1 MDIESIF
8 KTIVSRFDA
17 EKMKDINASV
27 QFNLDGGDDY
37 YLKIADGNCDY
48 GKGTMDGDPSAT
60 VSMAAD
66 DFGDLTS
73 GNLNPVMAFMSGKIK
88 VDGDMST
95 VMQLQQVLSG

>member
-8 KTIVSRFDA
+8 KAIVGRFDA
-17 EKMKDINASV
+17 EKMADINASV
-27 QFNLDGGDDY
+27 QFSLDGGDDY
-37 YLKIADGNCDY
+37 FLKIADGNCDY
-48 GKGTMDGDPSAT
+48 GKGQIEDPSAT

-66 DFGDLTS
+66 DFKDLTT

-95 VMQLQQVLSG
+95 VMQLQQVLAG

>member
-8 KTIVSRFDA
+8 KEMAGRVDA
-17 EKMKDINASV
+17 DKMKSITASI

-37 YLKIADGNCDY
+37 FLKIEAGNPTY
-48 GKGTMDGDPSAT
+48 GKGSIEDATAT
-60 VSMAAD
+60 VSMSAE
-66 DFGDLTS
+66 DFKDLTS

>member
-1 MDIESIF
+1 MDIETIF
-8 KTIVSRFDA
+8 KEIAGRVDA
-17 EKMKDINASV
+17 EKMKDISASV
-27 QFNLDGGDDY
+27 QFSLDGGDDY
-37 YLKIADGNCDY
+37 YLKIENGTPDY

-60 VSMAAD
+60 VSMTAE
-66 DFGDLTS
+66 DFKDLTS